1 MAKRKKKQKEVEE
14 DIEEGG
20 GGGIFSSI
28 LAVGVIAGG
37 VILLLALVGLAGDL
51 GNTIDDQLAA
61 LMGIGRI
68 FLPIVL
74 LGVGADM
81 ILGDR
86 RFLSMRGIGSLVI
99 FLLGF
104 NGLLNLVFARG
115 QSAEAFAH
123 AGGQLGTFFSVFVAS
138 NLGGLAAGVL
148 AIAVGIIGL
157 ISLVNAPLAVM
168 IAPLLDVMRSTKK
181 NMTAAKVVRRGGRDC
196 GGRRGWGS

>member
-115 QSAEAFAH
+115 QSADSFAH
-123 AGGQLGTFFSVFVAS
+123 AGGQLGTFFSVFVA
-138 NLGGLAAGVL
+138 
-148 AIAVGIIGL
+148 
-157 ISLVNAPLAVM
+157 
-168 IAPLLDVMRSTKK
+168 
-181 NMTAAKVVRRGGRDC
+181 
-196 GGRRGWGS
+196 